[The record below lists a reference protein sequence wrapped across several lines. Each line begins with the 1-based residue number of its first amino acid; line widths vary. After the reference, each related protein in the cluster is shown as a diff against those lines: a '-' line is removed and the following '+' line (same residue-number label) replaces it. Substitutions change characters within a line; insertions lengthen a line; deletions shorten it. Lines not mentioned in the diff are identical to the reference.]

1 MMDGLIHATGTQ
13 GPLFWGAAAAAAL
26 GASLLAAALALRLRR
41 RSPIPRDRLAPLRR
55 LFRRRGGTPAPGAA
69 RAVPGGYVPAQPA
82 LSRTPAAATAPA
94 AADADL
100 LLARLRRASDRLAAL
115 QAEGGESRLKAGP
128 ARTDQLYRRGIG

>member
-1 MMDGLIHATGTQ
+1 MMDDLIRATGTQ
-13 GPLFWGAAAAAAL
+13 GPLFWGAAAATAL

-41 RSPIPRDRLAPLRR
+41 SSPVPRARLAPLRQ
-55 LFRRRGGTPAPGAA
+55 LFSRRRGAPAPGAA

-82 LSRTPAAATAPA
+82 LSRTPAATTAPA
-94 AADADL
+94 AADTDL

-128 ARTDQLYRRGIG
+128 ARSDQLYRRGLG